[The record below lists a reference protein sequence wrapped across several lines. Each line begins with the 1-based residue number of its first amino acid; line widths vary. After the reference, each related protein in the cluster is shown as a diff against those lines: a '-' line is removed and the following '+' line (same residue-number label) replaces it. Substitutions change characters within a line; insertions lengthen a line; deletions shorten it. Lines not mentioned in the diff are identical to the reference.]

1 MLKKKGEKIGKHG
14 LENDL
19 KLVERNRLNLYSV
32 QQRSTADQNAEWYK
46 LFQHSTILDILF
58 NISWVHLLLNKML
71 SHVSLA

>member
-32 QQRSTADQNAEWYK
+32 QQRSTADQNAEWYI
-46 LFQHSTILDILF
+46 SAF
-58 NISWVHLLLNKML
+58 NYT
-71 SHVSLA
+71 